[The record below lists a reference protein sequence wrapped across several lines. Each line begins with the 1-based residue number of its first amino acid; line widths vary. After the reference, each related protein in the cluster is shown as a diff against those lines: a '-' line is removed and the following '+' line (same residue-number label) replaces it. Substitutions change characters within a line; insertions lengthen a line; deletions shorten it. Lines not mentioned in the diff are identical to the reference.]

1 MVFEDQLGVGDTV
14 DLGDAKGTVE
24 EVTIRVTKVRDS
36 KGVLWFVRNGQ
47 IQRVANFSQKS

>member
-1 MVFEDQLGVGDTV
+1 LGVGDTV